1 MDELDDQS
9 YRVLRPLRAPSA
21 RLVCFP
27 HAGGTA
33 TFFRTWAD
41 RLPGVEVLAIRYAG
55 RQDRLVDPFPA
66 SLGELAD
73 EITGA
78 MLPLLDKPVAFF
90 GHSMGALL
98 AFEVTSRL
106 EERHGVSPTRLLVSG
121 RPAPHRAEA
130 TTLHLADE
138 AGLLAEVERLGNPDP
153 LVFADPDLRAL
164 VLPALRDDYRL
175 LETHAFARRRV
186 RAGIV
191 AYGGDRDP
199 ACGVRALPAWAELT
213 AGGYAQRIFPGDH
226 FYLVQCE
233 PALVADIAG
242 RLDAAALRA

>member
-1 MDELDDQS
+1 MDDRA
-9 YRVLRPLRAPSA
+9 YRVFRPLRAPSV

-55 RQDRLVDPFPA
+55 RQDRLTDPFPA
-66 SLGELAD
+66 SLAVLAD
-73 EITGA
+73 EVTA
-78 MLPLLDKPVAFF
+78 ALEPLLDTPLALF

-98 AFEVTSRL
+98 AFEVAGRL
-106 EERHGVSPTRLLVSG
+106 EERHGVSPARLLVSG
-121 RPAPHRAEA
+121 RPAPHRAEPTA
-130 TTLHLADE
+130 YHLAGD
-138 AGLLAEVERLGNPDP
+138 AALLAEVERLGNPDP
-153 LVFADPDLRAL
+153 LVFADPDLREL

-175 LETHAFARRRV
+175 LETHGFARRRV

-213 AGGYAQRIFPGDH
+213 AGGFAQRVFPGDH
-226 FYLVQCE
+226 FYLVPCE
-233 PALVADIAG
+233 PALVADVAG
-242 RLDAAALRA
+242 RLGAGPPRS

>member
-1 MDELDDQS
+1 MDDRS
-9 YRVLRPLRAPSA
+9 YRVFRPLRAPSV

-55 RQDRLVDPFPA
+55 RQDRLADPFPG
-66 SLGELAD
+66 SLAELAD
-73 EITGA
+73 EVTA
-78 MLPLLDKPVAFF
+78 ALVPLLDTPVAFF

-106 EERHGVSPTRLLVSG
+106 EERHGVSPARLLVSG
-121 RPAPHRAEA
+121 RPAPHRAA
-130 TTLHLADE
+130 PCSLHLADE

-153 LVFADPDLRAL
+153 LVFADPELRAL

-175 LETHAFARRRV
+175 LETHDFARRAV

-199 ACGVRALPAWAELT
+199 ACGLRALPAWAELT
-213 AGGYAQRIFPGDH
+213 TGGFAQRVFPGDH
-226 FYLVQCE
+226 FYLVACE
-233 PALVADIAG
+233 PALVADVAG
-242 RLDAAALRA
+242 RLSAAPLPRA